1 MPRLDVEVGGCY
13 LVRSSDPETVEVAA
27 CGGAVTELLRYA
39 LEEGLSDVAVCV
51 ERGADVLDGRPV
63 VVDDPS
69 EVPSGSYHCAPVQ
82 LARIVAEL
90 HREDP
95 TLRVTVTCR
104 PCDARALERLAER
117 DLVDLNRVYRI
128 GLNCGGTFEPWVV
141 LEILE
146 EHGVD
151 PSNVEREEI
160 VKGRLILET
169 EDGTEV
175 SVPIDVLEGSGS
187 GRRENCR
194 RCDENVPKSVDLACG
209 NWGVPQ
215 DLRGEWTFVEVK
227 TEVGAGLL
235 AGAREDGRVE
245 IREAP
250 DESMRTR
257 EKIDGIMRKMAEY
270 WRSETL
276 DKGSLT
282 EALEALDRCVKCRSC
297 REVCPVCSAC
307 EEGCWEFS
315 GRGRIPPNQ
324 FWHAHV
330 AQCVALY
337 CVECG
342 ACETACPAEIPL
354 TRVYHTLR
362 RELPDIV
369 ERMTGRRES
378 DSEDVH
384 DSMA

>member
-1 MPRLDVEVGGCY
+1 MSPGPDVEVGGCY
-13 LVRSSDPETVEVAA
+13 LVRSSDPDTVEEAA

-39 LEEGLSDVAVCV
+39 LEEGLVDVAVCV

-82 LARIVAEL
+82 LARIVVEL

-95 TLRVTVTCR
+95 TLRIVVTCR

-117 DLVDLNRVYRI
+117 DLVDLDRVYRV
-128 GLNCGGTFEPWVV
+128 GLNCGGTFEPRVV

-146 EHGVD
+146 EHDVD
-151 PSNVEREEI
+151 PSDVEREEI
-160 VKGRLILET
+160 VKGHLVLET
-169 EDGTEV
+169 GDGTEI
-175 SVPIDVLEGSGS
+175 SVPIEELEEGGS

-194 RCDENVPKSVDLACG
+194 RCGENIPENVDLACG
-209 NWGVPQ
+209 NWGVPE
-215 DLRGEWTFVEVK
+215 DLQGEWTFVEVK
-227 TEVGAGLL
+227 TEAGSELL
-235 AGAREDGRVE
+235 ARAREKGKVE
-245 IREAP
+245 VKEVP
-250 DESMRTR
+250 DESVRVR
-257 EKIDGIMRKMAEY
+257 EKIDGIMRRMAES
-270 WRSETL
+270 WREETL
-276 DKGSLT
+276 GEDSLA

-315 GRGRIPPNQ
+315 GRGEVPPNR

-337 CVECG
+337 CVGCG

-354 TRVYHTLR
+354 TRIYGVLR
-362 RELPDIV
+362 RELPDAV
-369 ERMTGRRES
+369 EGMIRRG
-378 DSEDVH
+378 
-384 DSMA
+384 

>member
-13 LVRSSDPETVEVAA
+13 LVRSSDPETAEVAA

-117 DLVDLNRVYRI
+117 DLVDLNRMHRI

-160 VKGRLILET
+160 VGASSWKRRT
-169 EDGTEV
+169 
-175 SVPIDVLEGSGS
+175 VPRSPS
-187 GRRENCR
+187 R
-194 RCDENVPKSVDLACG
+194 S
-209 NWGVPQ
+209 
-215 DLRGEWTFVEVK
+215 T
-227 TEVGAGLL
+227 
-235 AGAREDGRVE
+235 
-245 IREAP
+245 
-250 DESMRTR
+250 
-257 EKIDGIMRKMAEY
+257 Y
-270 WRSETL
+270 WR
-276 DKGSLT
+276 
-282 EALEALDRCVKCRSC
+282 
-297 REVCPVCSAC
+297 EVVPDAGRTAEGATKTCLRASTWPAVTHRISAA
-307 EEGCWEFS
+307 S
-315 GRGRIPPNQ
+315 
-324 FWHAHV
+324 
-330 AQCVALY
+330 
-337 CVECG
+337 
-342 ACETACPAEIPL
+342 
-354 TRVYHTLR
+354 
-362 RELPDIV
+362 
-369 ERMTGRRES
+369 
-378 DSEDVH
+378 
-384 DSMA
+384 